1 LTLTVPEYEPLTGQL
16 LSVSTTLPD
25 STVTVQ
31 SFEYDADGI
40 VELVRLNGQV
50 IADPHYVD
58 GILVG
63 IDYPTGAGNA
73 GNGTAIDDLIYDPSG
88 GLVSLRLD
96 FPGSQPDVTESV
108 VRSQS
113 GRILRN
119 TVVDG
124 TTTETADYA
133 YDAAGRLVRAEL
145 LGHVLEYEFSTEHS
159 CGVNAAAGA
168 TGNRT
173 KFTDTHDTGS
183 GVDVYEVVYCYD
195 YADRLTGSTATG
207 VPAGANPVTDGLG
220 AGELAYDAHGNTTR
234 LADQQLG
241 YDAGDRH
248 IRTELDDGT
257 VIVYERDA
265 TSRILSRT
273 VTKPGQP
280 DQVTRYAYA
289 AGGDAAFAIVDD
301 APTPATLQ
309 RFIGLPGGV
318 LVTLEAGGAS
328 WSYPNLQGSII
339 VTADAGGARQ
349 GERHRYDP
357 FGQSYDPVT
366 GKFGTVTADDA
377 LPDNAAGGAD
387 YGWLGKHQKLTEH
400 EGTVATIEMGAR
412 QYVPALGRFLSV
424 DPVEGGVDN
433 DYVYPPDP
441 INKVDLTG
449 MWWDWGFVLDIVSIA
464 VSFIPIPG
472 AQLVGALIKGA
483 SILVKAATKAISTLV
498 KVASKASKATK
509 GGKAGN
515 AAAKNA
521 AKNASKAG
529 NGASKS
535 AKSGSGQSCRVNSF
549 DDDTVVLMADGS
561 RKPIGEVELGD
572 LVWAADPETGQ
583 AGPRAVVDL
592 IRHGGWHTMVEVR
605 LADGTVIDATDRH
618 PFWVADDGHGNRG
631 GAWVDAID
639 LREGDLLLTAEASLL
654 PVTGVTISSEDLTAY
669 NLSVAGI
676 HTYHVSDA
684 DILVHNCPPG
694 EGMIG
699 AGGTQTHGSL
709 TVGPKKG
716 PWRIDVEN
724 MNPGVRPG
732 QMHLHLRGEKIQFD
746 FANGVFP
753 GVDLTKIPNRG
764 AFGRAMAQG
773 LKVLGL

>member
-1 LTLTVPEYEPLTGQL
+1 MTLTVPEYEPLTGQL

-40 VELVRLNGQV
+40 VELVRLDGQV

-63 IDYPTGAGNA
+63 IDYPTGVGNA

-113 GRILRN
+113 GRVLRN

-145 LGHVLEYEFSTEHS
+145 LGHVLEYEFSTAHT

-220 AGELAYDAHGNTTR
+220 AGEMAYDAHGNTIR

-248 IRTELDDGT
+248 LRTELDDGT

-273 VTKPGQP
+273 VSKPGQP

-309 RFIGLPGGV
+309 RFVSLPGGV
-318 LVTLEAGGAS
+318 LVTLEDSGAS

-339 VTADAGGARQ
+339 VDTDAAGARQ
-349 GERHRYDP
+349 GERYRYDP
-357 FGQSYDPVT
+357 FGQAWDPLS
-366 GKFGTVTADDA
+366 GKFGTATADDEV
-377 LPDNAAGGAD
+377 PDNAEGDAD
-387 YGWLGKHQKLTEH
+387 YGWLGKHQKLYEH
-400 EGTVATIEMGAR
+400 EGSVATIEMGAR

-449 MWWDWGFVLDIVSIA
+449 ETA
-464 VSFIPIPG
+464 IP
-472 AQLVGALIKGA
+472 AAA
-483 SILVKAATKAISTLV
+483 ACAATGPALLV
-498 KVASKASKATK
+498 CLVAV
-509 GGKAGN
+509 
-515 AAAKNA
+515 AA
-521 AKNASKAG
+521 
-529 NGASKS
+529 
-535 AKSGSGQSCRVNSF
+535 
-549 DDDTVVLMADGS
+549 
-561 RKPIGEVELGD
+561 
-572 LVWAADPETGQ
+572 
-583 AGPRAVVDL
+583 
-592 IRHGGWHTMVEVR
+592 
-605 LADGTVIDATDRH
+605 
-618 PFWVADDGHGNRG
+618 
-631 GAWVDAID
+631 
-639 LREGDLLLTAEASLL
+639 
-654 PVTGVTISSEDLTAY
+654 
-669 NLSVAGI
+669 LSVAATAALASAVKAKTGVVVPRPQGTNWRNTRKYRVYVLHKGSTQLPLGTLPRDTDTYKYGI
-676 HTYHVSDA
+676 TSQTNLSARPNSQRRKCERYFNSPCAVSGYA
-684 DILVHNCPPG
+684 EVIGYEHARTVEFELFAAYALRNRQCPPG
-694 EGMIG
+694 
-699 AGGTQTHGSL
+699 A
-709 TVGPKKG
+709 
-716 PWRIDVEN
+716 
-724 MNPGVRPG
+724 
-732 QMHLHLRGEKIQFD
+732 
-746 FANGVFP
+746 
-753 GVDLTKIPNRG
+753 
-764 AFGRAMAQG
+764 RAC
-773 LKVLGL
+773 K